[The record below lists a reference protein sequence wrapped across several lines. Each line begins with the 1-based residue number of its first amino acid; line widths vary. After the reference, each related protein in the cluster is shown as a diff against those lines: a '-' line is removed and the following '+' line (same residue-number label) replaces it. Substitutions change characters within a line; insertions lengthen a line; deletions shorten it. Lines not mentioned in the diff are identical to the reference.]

1 MPTYRYTALAESGS
15 LVTGESVAVSEEALR
30 RQLQEEG
37 LLAQRIRKRHLF
49 PGFRR
54 ANRVRPEEFLLFNQ
68 EFAALL
74 RAGLTVPEALR
85 LSSDRPD
92 QPMLSGVLRQID
104 EEVRRGTAPSE
115 ACARH
120 PEVFEGLYI
129 AALKTGEKTGNLVV
143 VLQKYQEALRQRVV
157 LHKKVSQAMAYPLF
171 LLVTLGVILAVL
183 FAFVLPRFVAI
194 YSDFGAEL
202 PLATRLL
209 IQAVHGLPYLVPAA
223 VVTGLIGWRVGR
235 RLLGEG
241 SGREWLDGIRERLPV
256 VGAIYQQAAVAQI
269 ARTISSLL
277 AGGVPLVEAMRITRD
292 SVANR
297 VRARKLAEAT
307 AEVVQGRS
315 LAQAV
320 RATTLMPGNAV
331 KMIEVGE
338 ASGGIGEMLA
348 EIATV
353 HEETLSHLLARLM
366 ALIEPV
372 LMLLMGILVGGTIIV
387 MYLPVFSIVSV
398 IK

>member
-1 MPTYRYTALAESGS
+1 MPTYRYTALAESGT

-30 RQLQEEG
+30 QQLEGEG
-37 LLAQRIRKRHLF
+37 LLAQRIRKRRVI

-54 ANRVRPEEFLLFNQ
+54 AHRVKPDEFLLFNQ
-68 EFAALL
+68 EFTALL

-85 LSSDRPD
+85 LASDRPD
-92 QPMLSGVLRQID
+92 QPVLAGVLRHVD
-104 EEVRRGTAPSE
+104 EEVRRGTPPSE

-120 PEVFEGLYI
+120 PDVFDGLYV

-143 VLQKYQEALRQRVV
+143 VLQKYQEALRQRVT
-157 LHKKVSQAMAYPLF
+157 LRKKVAQAMAYPLF
-171 LLVTLGVILAVL
+171 LLITLGIILAVL

-202 PLATRLL
+202 PVATQLL
-209 IQAVHGLPYLVPAA
+209 IKIVHGLPYIVSVIA
-223 VVTGLIGWRVGR
+223 VLG
-235 RLLGEG
+235 LLGWQASRNYLRSD
-241 SGREWLDGIRERLPV
+241 SGREWVDGIKERLPF
-256 VGAIYQQAAVAQI
+256 VGAIYRQASVAEI

-277 AGGVPLVEAMRITRD
+277 AGGVPLVEAMRITQG
-292 SVANR
+292 SIANR
-297 VRARKLAEAT
+297 VRARMLAAAVT
-307 AEVVQGRS
+307 DVTHGRS

-320 RATTLMPGNAV
+320 RTTQLMPGNAV

-338 ASGGIGEMLA
+338 ASGGLGEMLS
-348 EIATV
+348 EIATFN
-353 HEETLSHLLARLM
+353 EEALSHLLARLM
-366 ALIEPV
+366 TLIEPV

-387 MYLPVFSIVSV
+387 MYLPIFSIVSV